1 MWGRAGNQDNENI
14 QKNKK
19 NRKAAEDLK
28 LIAME
33 RLAESK
39 ARKWASLIDNDE
51 SPKKRNRSSGS
62 DTLQYLLEK
71 AENDRELKRQEL
83 ELKMAIMLQLL
94 QNKQWTLAYRL
105 FPYFLLT
112 FLIGNC
118 LPSHIIALPKYKQKL
133 SWSIF

>member
-51 SPKKRNRSSGS
+51 SPKNSK
-62 DTLQYLLEK
+62 K
-71 AENDRELKRQEL
+71 QEF
-83 ELKMAIMLQLL
+83 
-94 QNKQWTLAYRL
+94 WVWYT
-105 FPYFLLT
+105 
-112 FLIGNC
+112 
-118 LPSHIIALPKYKQKL
+118 
-133 SWSIF
+133 SIFTWKSRKWQRIKETGAWT